1 MANGD
6 KISEAAKQRINA
18 NIFACTLHIDMH
30 NNTST
35 QHTTTPHRHHTII
48 AKLDSVARAR
58 TPQKRKLAQTHT
70 ECKVRQETAASA
82 AVTEEEKE
90 DKKKSEAKHEI
101 DCLKMRAHGRLY
113 ASEEIESSRSQK
125 QQHITKRALMFCRN
139 ASASCV
145 RFVIL
150 RCFSALVT
158 SSMGYCR
165 SIFVLFVHVLFLI

>member
-1 MANGD
+1 MFADRRKGETRKKRTTTTVANGD

-35 QHTTTPHRHHTII
+35 QHTATPHHTNF

-82 AVTEEEKE
+82 AVTDEEKE
-90 DKKKSEAKHEI
+90 DEKK
-101 DCLKMRAHGRLY
+101 LKQ
-113 ASEEIESSRSQK
+113 S
-125 QQHITKRALMFCRN
+125 TK
-139 ASASCV
+139 
-145 RFVIL
+145 
-150 RCFSALVT
+150 
-158 SSMGYCR
+158 
-165 SIFVLFVHVLFLI
+165 LIV